1 VEFRGV
7 RDQIRDRLT
16 TWLESEEID

>member
-7 RDQIRDRLT
+7 RDQIRDRLI
-16 TWLESEEID
+16 TWLESEEIG